1 MLHFFP
7 LSTYNPLY
15 NTNDLNLISVPT
27 VNTVTGSQGREKSE
41 QKLSNEYQNYLLNS
55 FGLELF

>member
-1 MLHFFP
+1 
-7 LSTYNPLY
+7 
-15 NTNDLNLISVPT
+15 
-27 VNTVTGSQGREKSE
+27 VTGSQGREKSE